1 MIIYHWKHLKRKKNL
16 KEKYKRAKFEIY
28 NILILNAISNSYP
41 FSHNFSYL
49 LGTWHSLHHMLD
61 QILQKKYSGNT
72 NIFK

>member
-1 MIIYHWKHLKRKKNL
+1 MYFQRNKIIFYDHLSLKTFKKKKKNL

-49 LGTWHSLHHMLD
+49 LGT
-61 QILQKKYSGNT
+61 
-72 NIFK
+72 